1 MSIIDRLFKKSK
13 GAERPKAFTSTAI
26 DGYWGEPREVDY
38 RGLLRLALS
47 DASVRMC
54 IDAYI
59 AATASPGYRVVSPDE
74 VARSVVEAYLAERSV
89 ELGGLVKRLV
99 SSLMFFD
106 EAFIETT
113 SDFPRLIAPW
123 TVSIVRD
130 EYGRVERYIQHEPR
144 RVELGLDEMVH
155 VVSTPYLDFAY
166 PIPRL
171 QTLYR
176 LILTKREAEVFYY
189 QVLMRKG
196 IPAKAFIYR
205 GLDAATFN
213 EAVRAVQGSKP
224 GDTLALMGDWTVQDL
239 GSPVKDLELH
249 RTIESIEQR
258 ILALFGVPR
267 IILGFT
273 EAATLETSRNQLVVF
288 QQRVRDLQE
297 LVATALTEAF
307 KRILG
312 AGGFTLKFN
321 EWTSAEQLTRLTAQ
335 KLEAG
340 IISINE
346 ARALLGLP
354 ELELEYA
361 KIPLPP
367 VVSKVLGERLSEAL
381 DELAAGLLRGGPVS
395 AET

>member
-1 MSIIDRLFKKSK
+1 MSLLERLFRKSRRV
-13 GAERPKAFTSTAI
+13 ERPKALTSTHI

-38 RGLLRLALS
+38 QGLLRLALS

-54 IDAYI
+54 VDAYI
-59 AATASPGYRVVSPDE
+59 AAASSQGYRIVSE
-74 VARSVVEAYLAERSV
+74 SEEARRLVEEYLAGRSV
-89 ELGGLVKRLV
+89 EMIQLVKRLV

-123 TVSIVRD
+123 TISIVRD
-130 EYGRVERYIQHEPR
+130 EYGRVERYIQLEPR
-144 RVELGLDEMVH
+144 RVELGVEEVVH
-155 VVSTPYLDFAY
+155 TVSTPYLDFAY
-166 PIPRL
+166 PVPRL

-213 EAVRAVQGSKP
+213 EAVRAIQGSKP
-224 GDTLALMGDWTVQDL
+224 GDTLALMGDWTVQDM

-258 ILALFGVPR
+258 IFALFGVPR

-273 EAATLETSRNQLVVF
+273 EAATLETSRNQLIVF

-297 LVATALTEAF
+297 LVSSTLTESF

-312 AGGFTLKFN
+312 VDGFSIRLV

-335 KLEAG
+335 KLESG

-354 ELELEYA
+354 PLDIELA
-361 KIPLPP
+361 NMPIPPALSRTL
-367 VVSKVLGERLSEAL
+367 SKRLSDYLE
-381 DELAAGLLRGGPVS
+381 ELAANLPQMGQPRS
-395 AET
+395 

>member
-1 MSIIDRLFKKSK
+1 MSLLKRLFRKSNRLE
-13 GAERPKAFTSTAI
+13 GPKALTSTHI
-26 DGYWGEPREVDY
+26 DGLWGEPREVDY
-38 RGLLRLALS
+38 PSLLRLALS

-54 IDAYI
+54 VDAYI
-59 AATASPGYRVVSPDE
+59 AATASPGFRVVSSSEE
-74 VARSVVEAYLAERSV
+74 VRGLVESYLAARGV
-89 ELGGLVKRLV
+89 ETVQLIKRLV

-123 TVSIVRD
+123 TIGIVRD
-130 EYGRVERYIQHEPR
+130 EYGRVGRYIQLEPR
-144 RVELGLDEMVH
+144 RVELELGEVVH

-166 PIPRL
+166 PVPRL

-176 LILTKREAEVFYY
+176 LIMTKREAELFYY

-224 GDTLALMGDWTVQDL
+224 GDTLALMGDWAIQDL

-249 RTIESIEQR
+249 KTIESIEQR
-258 ILALFGVPR
+258 IFALFGVPR

-288 QQRVRDLQE
+288 QQRVRDLQD
-297 LVATALTEAF
+297 LVAAALTEAF
-307 KRILG
+307 KRILVVE
-312 AGGFTLKFN
+312 GFSFRFN

-346 ARALLGLP
+346 ARSLLGLP
-354 ELELEYA
+354 ELDVGYA
-361 KIPLPP
+361 RAPLPP
-367 VVSKVLGERLSEAL
+367 ALSRALGERLSEYL
-381 DELAAGLLRGGPVS
+381 EELVGGLFQKGSG
-395 AET
+395 A